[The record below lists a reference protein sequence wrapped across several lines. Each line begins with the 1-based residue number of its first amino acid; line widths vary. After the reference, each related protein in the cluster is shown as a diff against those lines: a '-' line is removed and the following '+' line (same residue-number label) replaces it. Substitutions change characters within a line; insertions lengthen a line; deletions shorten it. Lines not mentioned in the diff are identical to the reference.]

1 MPGRVPSVS
10 WGSTPW
16 GLPIADLDAGVEY
29 AAHDLDVLQ
38 GSRVLVT
45 GGTGFLG
52 SWLVASLLRA
62 NERLN
67 LGLQLVL
74 LSRDPG
80 AVPLVEGPAL
90 HLLPGDVRS
99 LPDPGSV
106 DIIVHGATSSSSTGL
121 SADGQ
126 PAQMASTII
135 GGTLAVLELAK
146 RCHARLLMLSSGA
159 VYGPQLNTVA
169 EDCNTAPD
177 PLSASSVYAQAK
189 RLAEALCAAAAEAG
203 DVTAVIARL
212 FAFVGPRIPLDAHF
226 AAGNF
231 LNDALR
237 GQSIAVQGDGRP
249 RRSYLYAGDLPEW
262 CWALL
267 TRGRPGVAYNVGSP
281 EPVTIEELAWRTA
294 RLVSPPADVHV
305 LGPRDEGP
313 PPWYVPSTARAELE
327 FGLRPRTDLDTALH
341 NTYKWLIARRASSA

>member
-16 GLPIADLDAGVEY
+16 GLPIADLDGGVEY
-29 AAHDLDVLQ
+29 AAQDLDVLQ

-74 LSRDPG
+74 LSHDPG

-99 LPDPGSV
+99 LPDLGSV
-106 DIIVHGATSSSSTGL
+106 DIIVHGATSSSSTDV
-121 SADGQ
+121 SADGE

-146 RCHARLLMLSSGA
+146 RCHARG
-159 VYGPQLNTVA
+159 Y
-169 EDCNTAPD
+169 
-177 PLSASSVYAQAK
+177 
-189 RLAEALCAAAAEAG
+189 LC
-203 DVTAVIARL
+203 
-212 FAFVGPRIPLDAHF
+212 
-226 AAGNF
+226 
-231 LNDALR
+231 
-237 GQSIAVQGDGRP
+237 
-249 RRSYLYAGDLPEW
+249 
-262 CWALL
+262 
-267 TRGRPGVAYNVGSP
+267 
-281 EPVTIEELAWRTA
+281 
-294 RLVSPPADVHV
+294 
-305 LGPRDEGP
+305 
-313 PPWYVPSTARAELE
+313 
-327 FGLRPRTDLDTALH
+327 
-341 NTYKWLIARRASSA
+341 